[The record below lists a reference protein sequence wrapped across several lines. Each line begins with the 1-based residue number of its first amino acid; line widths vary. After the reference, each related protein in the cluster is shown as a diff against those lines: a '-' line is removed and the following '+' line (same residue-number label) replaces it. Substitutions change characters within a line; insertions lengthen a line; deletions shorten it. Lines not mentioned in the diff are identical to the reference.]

1 MNRKR
6 FALLGLGLGLLSV
19 ATGAC
24 GFIFSHAPPEGH
36 EQMEY
41 FTCTESDA
49 GPIID
54 LIWAGLNVLG
64 AVVVA
69 GDPDYYEDSGA
80 IIASGLVWG
89 AFSSA
94 AGAVGLNKS
103 KKCRAAKRGLAER
116 QARGQVEG
124 REPIAADTVVLAVVV
139 SPAVDT
145 LEIGERVQLVATPYN
160 SSGGII
166 SNKTFTWSS
175 SNDAIASVSR
185 AGLVMAHANGGV
197 IIAANTEN
205 VVGTARIVVVSR
217 L

>member
-1 MNRKR
+1 M
-6 FALLGLGLGLLSV
+6 
-19 ATGAC
+19 
-24 GFIFSHAPPEGH
+24 
-36 EQMEY
+36 
-41 FTCTESDA
+41 
-49 GPIID
+49 
-54 LIWAGLNVLG
+54 
-64 AVVVA
+64 
-69 GDPDYYEDSGA
+69 
-80 IIASGLVWG
+80 
-89 AFSSA
+89 
-94 AGAVGLNKS
+94 
-103 KKCRAAKRGLAER
+103 
-116 QARGQVEG
+116 
-124 REPIAADTVVLAVVV
+124 VV